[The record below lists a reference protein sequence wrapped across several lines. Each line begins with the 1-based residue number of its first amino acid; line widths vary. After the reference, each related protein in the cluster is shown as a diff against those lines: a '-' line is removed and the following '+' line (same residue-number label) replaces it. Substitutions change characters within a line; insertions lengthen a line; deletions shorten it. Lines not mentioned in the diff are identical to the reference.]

1 MTSEIVV
8 FDPGAIVSLARD
20 MQTAVITIRKNV
32 LVEGEDYG
40 AIVGDGK
47 PTLLKPGAEKLAS
60 AFMLSSDLRI
70 ESIVENWETGL
81 FYYRYRCILTHRE
94 TGQVWGSGI
103 GSCSTQEE
111 KYGYRWVSE
120 DRVPAHLDKT
130 ALPTRKG
137 AITEFEFAINAAKTP
152 DVDPKYGKPAEYW
165 QAFKDAMDNGTAIK
179 GERKTAKGMS
189 VTWSIGG
196 TEYRIPNINVFDT
209 VNTVDKMAQKRA
221 LVAAVLVATNASAFF
236 TQDIE
241 DFDTEKGNVLT
252 GRNAPMIKLPTI
264 TVSKEPAPVNTN
276 QPNWWMAL
284 NQYLRERYSEHY
296 AREAE
301 LDRARRVLSQGVVT
315 VNSTLDEVLQAMKN
329 EIPF

>member
-8 FDPGAIVSLARD
+8 FDPQAVVSLARD
-20 MQTAVITIRKNV
+20 MQSAVILIRDKV
-32 LVEGEDYG
+32 LVPNEDYG
-40 AIVGDGK
+40 AIIDGGK

-60 AFMLSSDLRI
+60 AFKLSADPQI

-81 FYYRYRCILTHRE
+81 FYYRYRCVLTHRE

-103 GSCSTQEE
+103 GSCSTHEE
-111 KYGYRWVSE
+111 KYGYRWVGE
-120 DRVPAHLDKT
+120 DRVPAHLDKS
-130 ALPTRKG
+130 ALPTRSG
-137 AITEFEFAINAAKTP
+137 SITEFEFAIQKAETGG
-152 DVDPKYGKPAEYW
+152 KYGKPAEYW
-165 QAFKDAMDNGTAIK
+165 QAFNDAMNKGTAIR

-241 DFDTEKGNVLT
+241 DFDTDRGNALT
-252 GRNAPMIKLPTI
+252 GRNAPMVKPPTI
-264 TVSKEPAPVNTN
+264 TVSAAPATN
-276 QPNWWMAL
+276 PNEPNWWMAIKVYLKQEHGEDIDQIENQL
-284 NQYLRERYSEHY
+284 N
-296 AREAE
+296 A
-301 LDRARRVLSQGVVT
+301 ARRVLKAGHVGIS
-315 VNSTLDEVLQAMKN
+315 STLEEVLQAIKD

>member
-8 FDPGAIVSLARD
+8 FDPLAVVSLARD
-20 MQTAVITIRKNV
+20 MQAAVIAIRDKV
-32 LVEGEDYG
+32 LVPGEDFG
-40 AIVGDGK
+40 AIIDGGK

-60 AFMLSSDLRI
+60 AFKLSSDPRI
-70 ESIVENWETGL
+70 ESIVEDWQTGL
-81 FYYRYRCILTHRE
+81 FYYRYRCVLTHRE

-120 DRVPAHLDKT
+120 DRVPSHLDKSS
-130 ALPTRKG
+130 LPTRSG
-137 AITEFEFAINAAKTP
+137 SITEFEFAIQKAETNG
-152 DVDPKYGKPAEYW
+152 KYGKPAEYW
-165 QAFKDAMDNGTAIK
+165 QSFNDAMANGTAIR

-189 VTWSIGG
+189 TTWSIGG

-209 VNTVDKMAQKRA
+209 INTVDKMAQKRA

-241 DFDTEKGNVLT
+241 DFDTDKGNVLT
-252 GRNAPMIKLPTI
+252 GRSAPMVKPPTI
-264 TVSKEPAPVNTN
+264 TVSKPATANPNE
-276 QPNWWMAL
+276 PNWWMAM
-284 NQYLRERYSEHY
+284 NAYLRERYSEHY
-296 AREAE
+296 AIQAE
-301 LDRARRVLSQGVVT
+301 LDRARRVLKQGVVDI
-315 VNSTLDEVLQAMKN
+315 NSTLEDVLKAMKE